1 MESKIKRDR
10 KVKNGF
16 DADKISRI
24 WKVLS
29 ERQDW
34 MYINEISRETNINQ
48 VTVRWY
54 LDHYFQR
61 FIEERKLSES
71 IRVRFVKLKDNI
83 SLEGMLTA
91 LRIIKGVKHDEY

>member
-16 DADKISRI
+16 DTDKIARI

-34 MYINEISRETNINQ
+34 MYINEISRGTNINK

-54 LDHYFQR
+54 LDHYFQK

-71 IRVRFVKLKDNI
+71 IRIRFVKLKDGM

-91 LRIIKGVKHDEY
+91 LRVIKGVENDEY

>member
-1 MESKIKRDR
+1 MKEKIKRDR
-10 KVKNGF
+10 KVSKGF
-16 DADKISRI
+16 DIEKVTKLWKI
-24 WKVLS
+24 LY

-34 MYINEISRETNINQ
+34 MYINEISRETGINA

-54 LDHYFQR
+54 LDHYFQK

-83 SLEGMLTA
+83 SLEGMLSA
-91 LRIIKGVKHDEY
+91 IKIIKDVRND